1 VRPRTQASGGRYFA
15 DWAMQRVE
23 DFVGVPNQDL
33 VVVTTLDPRLQRLAE
48 DAIARQLEGPGAER
62 GVGQGALVS
71 MTPEGA
77 VRAMV
82 GGRSYA
88 ESQFNRATQALRQP
102 GSAFKV
108 FVYLAGLESGLDPDR
123 KFVDAPVRVGKWSPS
138 NYADRYYGEVTL
150 REAFARSLNSVAVRV
165 TQEVGHKR
173 VISAARRLGITS
185 DLQADASISL
195 GTSEVTP
202 IELTSAYAAFASRG
216 NAVLPHGLVEI
227 RTKSGE
233 VLWRRSGGG
242 PGQVVAPGPLRDMT
256 DLMRANVVWGTGKA
270 AQPGERPA
278 AGKTGTSQDFRDAWF
293 VGFTAELVTG
303 VWFGNDDGAPMR
315 GVTGGSL
322 PARAWRD
329 YTARALDGRPAQ
341 PLPGFAAEVAQRD
354 SGLGGFIGRILENL
368 GAESSDGPPQDGAP
382 RPGGAAQRTT
392 RGVGN

>member
-1 VRPRTQASGGRYFA
+1 
-15 DWAMQRVE
+15 
-23 DFVGVPNQDL
+23 
-33 VVVTTLDPRLQRLAE
+33 LAE
-48 DAIARQLEGPGAER
+48 QAIERQLAGPGTER
-62 GVGQGALVS
+62 NVGQGALIS
-71 MTPEGA
+71 MTSDGA

-102 GSAFKV
+102 GSAFKL
-108 FVYLAGLESGLDPDR
+108 FVYLAGLENGLDPDDR
-123 KFVDAPVRVGKWSPS
+123 FQDAPVRIGDWSPS

-150 REAFARSLNSVAVRV
+150 REAYARSLNSVAVRV

-185 DLQADASISL
+185 DLQSDASISL
-195 GTSEVTP
+195 GTSEVTAV
-202 IELTSAYAAFASRG
+202 ELTGAYASIANGGRG
-216 NAVLPHGLVEI
+216 VLPHGLLEI
-227 RTKSGE
+227 RTKQGE

-242 PGQVVAPGPLRDMT
+242 PGRIVAPLAVKEMT
-256 DLMRANVVWGTGKA
+256 DLLRANVVWGTGKA

-303 VWFGNDDGAPMR
+303 IWFGNDDGAPMQ

-329 YTARALDGRPAQ
+329 YTVVALQDEPAR
-341 PLPGFAAEVAQRD
+341 PLPGFGLEVAERD

-368 GAESSDGPPQDGAP
+368 GAGGDGRPQQGNAQGNEQGSDS
-382 RPGGAAQRTT
+382 QRGQPLETST
-392 RGVGN
+392 RGIGN